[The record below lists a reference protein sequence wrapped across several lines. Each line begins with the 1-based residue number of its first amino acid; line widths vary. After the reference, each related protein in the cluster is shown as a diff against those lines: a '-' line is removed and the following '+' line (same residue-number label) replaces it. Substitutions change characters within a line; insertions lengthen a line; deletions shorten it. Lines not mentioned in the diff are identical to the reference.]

1 MTDYATLT
9 DTVTGTTVSFMM
21 QSAWTPKIH
30 EEGQLFYPLDYG
42 FPVKLTNGTKGVGG
56 TLSIVST
63 STAMDVTVRTL
74 LESPNALTLT
84 LPTGDSYNIMW
95 DAQDR
100 GGSAQFSLMGW
111 NYVNVWTATYFQ
123 VS

>member
-9 DTVTGTTVSFMM
+9 DTVAGTTVSFMM
-21 QSAWTPKIH
+21 QGAWTPTIH
-30 EEGQLFYPLDYG
+30 EEAQLYYPLDYG
-42 FPVKLTNGTKGVGG
+42 FAVKLTNGVKGVGG
-56 TLSIVST
+56 SLTIVST
-63 STAMDVTVRTL
+63 STAMDVTVKTL

-84 LPTGDSYNIMW
+84 LPTGDSYTIMW

-100 GGSAQFSLMGW
+100 HGSSQFSLMGW
-111 NYVNVWTATYFQ
+111 NPVTIWTATYFQ